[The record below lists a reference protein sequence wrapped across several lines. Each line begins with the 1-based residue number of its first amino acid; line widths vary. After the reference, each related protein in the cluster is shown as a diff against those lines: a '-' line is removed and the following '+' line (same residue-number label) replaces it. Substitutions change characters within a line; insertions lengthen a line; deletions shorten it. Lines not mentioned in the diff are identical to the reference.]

1 MTFYDEYYDK
11 NKLDENS
18 PYSRYEKK
26 DLVDEAYW
34 KYYSITLLYEN
45 NQIKYALIS

>member
-26 DLVDEAYW
+26 DLVDEAY
-34 KYYSITLLYEN
+34 
-45 NQIKYALIS
+45 